1 MKKNFMMLCLLAAA
15 MQSCGDKQKSAE
27 TTEAEA
33 PAQEQ
38 AEAKAEEGVTAGA
51 QAPDFNYKDIS
62 GKEVSLK
69 TFQGKY
75 VVLDFWGIWCKWCVK
90 GIPDMK
96 KYYDMYKEKFPRL
109 WHVVNFT
116 GINLMPT
123 IVVFLA
129 MVPGFL
135 LIEQAAL
142 SAVQSDLW
150 TWLGFIVCI
159 GAATL
164 QLVSDTQAHRFR
176 KAHRGEVCTVGLWNR
191 SRHPNYLGEILM
203 WWSVGLAVI
212 FAAPKAWHLLA
223 GALANTVLFFAV
235 SIPMAD
241 KRQSRK
247 DGFAE
252 YKKQTRMLLPIK
264 K

>member
-96 KYYDMYKEKFPRL
+96 KYYDMYKEKMEIVSIDNGDEMDKLLRFPGVGRKIANLLRGDLFGLPAIVADTHCIRICGRL
-109 WHVVNFT
+109 
-116 GINLMPT
+116 
-123 IVVFLA
+123 
-129 MVPGFL
+129 GFYAQSEKDPVRVEKTL
-135 LIEQAAL
+135 VKLVEPAE
-142 SAVQSDLW
+142 QSDLCHR
-150 TWLGFIVCI
+150 LVQFGRDVCS
-159 GAATL
+159 A
-164 QLVSDTQAHRFR
+164 R
-176 KAHRGEVCTVGLWNR
+176 
-191 SRHPNYLGEILM
+191 
-203 WWSVGLAVI
+203 
-212 FAAPKAWHLLA
+212 APKCAECPLYALCDMG
-223 GALANTVLFFAV
+223 GAKLKSAT
-235 SIPMAD
+235 
-241 KRQSRK
+241 
-247 DGFAE
+247 
-252 YKKQTRMLLPIK
+252 
-264 K
+264 

>member
-1 MKKNFMMLCLLAAA
+1 MCGKQRNFCRVIFTIQSSTAIIWLYGILIVYLWRLNNKIINKKVKNMKKNFMMLCLLAAA

-96 KYYDMYKEKFPRL
+96 KYYDMYKEKMEIVSIDNGDEMDKLLPFIQENDMNWTHIMNDAKGNTDLCKLYQVQGFPTKVL
-109 WHVVNFT
+109 IDPQ
-116 GINLMPT
+116 GK
-123 IVVFLA
+123 IVEVF
-129 MVPGFL
+129 V
-135 LIEQAAL
+135 
-142 SAVQSDLW
+142 
-150 TWLGFIVCI
+150 
-159 GAATL
+159 
-164 QLVSDTQAHRFR
+164 
-176 KAHRGEVCTVGLWNR
+176 GEVPEFYQKLD
-191 SRHPNYLGEILM
+191 E
-203 WWSVGLAVI
+203 
-212 FAAPKAWHLLA
+212 LL
-223 GALANTVLFFAV
+223 
-235 SIPMAD
+235 
-241 KRQSRK
+241 K
-247 DGFAE
+247 
-252 YKKQTRMLLPIK
+252 
-264 K
+264 